1 MSIKDINV
9 LVRECRQLQRINHKN
24 IARFIGIAID
34 EKPIYILMEFVNGGC
49 LHSYLKKHNCIEKLG
64 TQNKLKLS
72 EDCAEGMEYLEKN
85 NIVHR

>member
-1 MSIKDINV
+1 MSNENV
-9 LVRECRQLQRINHKN
+9 KQFVREGRQLQRFNHKN
-24 IARFIGIAID
+24 IVRFIGIAID

-72 EDCAEGMEYLEKN
+72 EDC
-85 NIVHR
+85 V

>member
-1 MSIKDINV
+1 MSNENV
-9 LVRECRQLQRINHKN
+9 KQFVREGRQLQRFNHKN
-24 IARFIGIAID
+24 IVRFIGIAID